1 VPTLKLRQDNVRT
14 VPYQGHGGKH
24 QCVYWDEALESF
36 GLRVYPTG
44 RRVYVCA
51 YRVNTRKRLARLGR
65 ADAVSLDQARKKAM
79 TYLAK
84 AANHEDPQSNIE
96 AQRQLKTIDE
106 LVEAYIEGHAKKKTW
121 KEDRSY
127 LNRHVLSKLSGRLAV
142 SLVTADIEVIHSQLQ
157 RRNSEDVE
165 VPRSFIRV
173 RVSLRASLPR
183 SQIFSRRTEG
193 QSVLH
198 VLKAENVAIGAEFID
213 VRINALPWLRV
224 VSRFRT
230 SGSRA
235 HLGAAQS

>member
-65 ADAVSLDQARKKAM
+65 AM

-106 LVEAYIEGHAKKKTW
+106 LVEAYIEGHAKKK
-121 KEDRSY
+121 K
-127 LNRHVLSKLSGRLAV
+127 
-142 SLVTADIEVIHSQLQ
+142 
-157 RRNSEDVE
+157 
-165 VPRSFIRV
+165 
-173 RVSLRASLPR
+173 
-183 SQIFSRRTEG
+183 
-193 QSVLH
+193 
-198 VLKAENVAIGAEFID
+198 
-213 VRINALPWLRV
+213 
-224 VSRFRT
+224 
-230 SGSRA
+230 
-235 HLGAAQS
+235 

>member
-65 ADAVSLDQARKKAM
+65 TM

-106 LVEAYIEGHAKKKTW
+106 LVEAYIEGHAKKKKKTW
-121 KEDRSY
+121 REDQSY

-142 SLVTADIEVIHSQLQ
+142 SLVTADIEAIHSQLGVEHPYGA
-157 RRNSEDVE
+157 NDVLKVVRKMFNWSKVAGL
-165 VPRSFIRV
+165 VPRDHPNLVAGIVRFAQAIRDD
-173 RVSLRASLPR
+173 RRDAAFATGPRTGRQRLRSARHLAPVATR
-183 SQIFSRRTEG
+183 PAQQGTAKSQMG
-193 QSVLH
+193 GH
-198 VLKAENVAIGAEFID
+198 
-213 VRINALPWLRV
+213 
-224 VSRFRT
+224 
-230 SGSRA
+230 
-235 HLGAAQS
+235 

>member
-1 VPTLKLRQDNVRT
+1 
-14 VPYQGHGGKH
+14 
-24 QCVYWDEALESF
+24 
-36 GLRVYPTG
+36 
-44 RRVYVCA
+44 
-51 YRVNTRKRLARLGR
+51 
-65 ADAVSLDQARKKAM
+65 M

-84 AANHEDPQSNIE
+84 AANQEDPQSNID

-106 LVEAYIEGHAKKKTW
+106 LVEAYIEGHAKKKKKTW